1 MIRSERQ
8 PTFKPNIYQNFSGQ
22 SLPSE
27 PKLPSQPESKYL
39 PSPSAKSI
47 PIVSDR
53 EEKLKELLNQVYTQ
67 LLKVQ
72 SEKYKYYEPD
82 LFISIYKIK
91 KEIENE
97 SFEFTE
103 LIQKHPELKEINDR
117 IANIF
122 LKKEVADWLFDLT
135 EIIPFYYLSGNF
147 KAEDV
152 YKAISGVKFTF
163 DFWNE
168 TYDGK
173 KLKNLCD
180 EAFKWARINSD
191 WPGPSWCL
199 KREFNRKE
207 LNFIPEFVPTTHWW
221 WGIPKKFIDCE
232 FLLECERERD

>member
-8 PTFKPNIYQNFSGQ
+8 PIFNPNIYQNFSGP

-27 PKLPSQPESKYL
+27 PKLPSERKSEYS
-39 PSPSAKSI
+39 PSPLAKSSF
-47 PIVSDR
+47 SDSKR
-53 EEKLKELLNQVYTQ
+53 EDKLRGLLNKVYDGLQ
-67 LLKVQ
+67 KVQ
-72 SEKYKYYEPD
+72 SEKYNYYEPG

-97 SFEFTE
+97 SFAE
-103 LIQKHPELKEINDR
+103 LIPKHPELKEINDR

-122 LKKEVADWLFDLT
+122 LKKEVADWMFDLI
-135 EIIPFYYLSGNF
+135 ERIPFYYLSGNY
-147 KAEDV
+147 KAKDV

-180 EAFKWARINSD
+180 EAFKWAKINSD
-191 WPGPSWCL
+191 WSEPSTI
-199 KREFNRKE
+199 
-207 LNFIPEFVPTTHWW
+207 NFMPEFVPTTHWW
-221 WGIPKKFIDCE
+221 WGIPKKLIDCE
-232 FLLECERERD
+232 FLLECDRD